1 MQETSTTVDPTPSR
15 ERIPALDVLRGFA
28 LFGILLVNIEDFSGP
43 NGFGLRTLWD
53 DAPDRAAVWLLKF
66 AAEAKFRAVF
76 AFLFGLGF
84 ALQLRRGD
92 GDHRTFVARYV
103 RRLAVLLVIGVAHF
117 LLLWEADVLTSY
129 ALLGFLLLPFARSPA
144 RQALCASGVLAGLA
158 VMALSVIVLLATPRP
173 GGPAAVPPEKVETAN
188 VYGNGSYREVVSY
201 RARQA
206 GSYLGRI
213 VPTAPSTLMLFLL
226 GLAAGKA
233 GLVFDPARHQAL
245 LRRLFL
251 GGLLF
256 GVVANGIVT
265 VYSPRLMALPK
276 LGRLPV
282 VASYVLGSPVL
293 GLAYL
298 AGLTLLLLNPAWQA
312 LLRPLVAPGRM
323 ALTNYLMQSVICTT
337 LFYGYGLGWYNR
349 IGPLAGVG
357 LCLAIFTA
365 QAVLSAWWLLRFR
378 YGPAEWLWRSLTYLR
393 PLPMRGGADLG
404 RPPRVGDDLL
414 PRDRHGH

>member
-1 MQETSTTVDPTPSR
+1 MQERSTTGNPTPTR
-15 ERIPALDVLRGFA
+15 QRLPTVDVLRGFA
-28 LFGILLVNIEDFSGP
+28 LFGILLVNVEDFSGP
-43 NGFGLRTLWD
+43 NGFGLRATWD

-84 ALQLRRGD
+84 ALQFRRGD
-92 GDHRTFVARYV
+92 ADDRAFVARYL
-103 RRLAVLLVIGVAHF
+103 RRLTVLLAIGVAHF

-129 ALLGFLLLPFARSPA
+129 ALVGFLLLPFARCTA
-144 RQALCASGVLAGLA
+144 RQAICASGVLAGLA
-158 VMALSVIVLLATPRP
+158 VVALSVIVLLATPRP
-173 GGPAAVPPEKVETAN
+173 GGPAAVPPEKVETAD
-188 VYGNGSYREVVSY
+188 VYGHGSYREVVSY

-206 GSYLGRI
+206 GSYFGRI

-233 GLVFDPARHQAL
+233 GLVFEPAGDRTR

-251 GGLLF
+251 GGLLL

-265 VYSPRLMALPK
+265 VYSPRLMSLPK
-276 LGRLPV
+276 LVRLPV

-298 AGLTLLLLNPAWQA
+298 AGLTLLLSRPAWQA
-312 LLRPLVAPGRM
+312 RLSPLAAPGRM

-349 IGPLAGVG
+349 VSPVAGVG
-357 LCLAIFTA
+357 LSLAIFAA
-365 QAVLSAWWLLRFR
+365 QVMLSSLWLRRFR
-378 YGPAEWLWRSLTYLR
+378 LGPAEWLWRSLTYLR
-393 PLPMRGGADLG
+393 PLPL
-404 RPPRVGDDLL
+404 
-414 PRDRHGH
+414 RHETGPGFPA

>member
-1 MQETSTTVDPTPSR
+1 MEETSTTVNPTPAR

-43 NGFGLRTLWD
+43 NGFGLRTIWD
-53 DAPDRAAVWLLKF
+53 NAPDRAAVWLLKC

-84 ALQLRRGD
+84 ALQLRRGV
-92 GDHRTFVARYV
+92 GDDRAFVARYV
-103 RRLAVLLVIGVAHF
+103 RRLAVLLGIGVAHF

-129 ALLGFLLLPFARSPA
+129 ALVGFLLLPFARSSA
-144 RQALCASGVLAGLA
+144 RQVLCASGVLAGLA
-158 VMALSVIVLLATPRP
+158 VMMLCVIVLLATPRP

-188 VYGNGSYREVVSY
+188 VYGHGSYRVVVSC

-206 GSYLGRI
+206 GSYFGRI

-233 GLVFDPARHQAL
+233 GLVFESAGHRAL

-265 VYSPRLMALPK
+265 VYSPRLMSLPK

-298 AGLTLLLLNPAWQA
+298 AGLTLLLLDPAWQA
-312 LLRPLVAPGRM
+312 RLRPLVAPGRM

-349 IGPLAGVG
+349 ISPLAGVG
-357 LCLAIFTA
+357 LCLAIFMA
-365 QAVLSAWWLLRFR
+365 QAVLSVWWLRRFR
-378 YGPAEWLWRSLTYLR
+378 YGPVEWLWRSLTYLR
-393 PLPMRGGADLG
+393 PLPIRGEVDLG
-404 RPPRVGDDLL
+404 GPPGVGEAHL
-414 PRDRHGH
+414 P

>member
-1 MQETSTTVDPTPSR
+1 MEEISTAGNPTTAR
-15 ERIPALDVLRGFA
+15 ERVPALDVLRGFA
-28 LFGILLVNIEDFSGP
+28 LFGILLINIEDFSGP
-43 NGFGLRTLWD
+43 NGFGLRTVWD

-92 GDHRTFVARYV
+92 DDHRAFVARYV
-103 RRLAVLLVIGVAHF
+103 RRLAVLLAIGVAHF

-129 ALLGFLLLPFARSPA
+129 ALVGFLLLPFARSPV
-144 RQALCASGVLAGLA
+144 RQTLIASGVLAALA
-158 VMALSVIVLLATPRP
+158 VAALSVIVLLATPRP
-173 GGPAAVPPEKVETAN
+173 GGPAAVPQEKVETAD
-188 VYGNGSYREVVSY
+188 VYGHGSYREVVSY
-201 RARQA
+201 RVRQA
-206 GSYLGRI
+206 GSYFGRI
-213 VPTAPSTLMLFLL
+213 VPTAPFTLMLFLL

-233 GLVFDPARHQAL
+233 GLVFDPAGHRAL
-245 LRRLFL
+245 LSRLFL

-265 VYSPRLMALPK
+265 FYSPRLMSLPK

-298 AGLTLLLLNPAWQA
+298 AGLTLLLLDPAWQA
-312 LLRPLVAPGRM
+312 RLRPLAAPGRM

-349 IGPLAGVG
+349 VSPLAGVG
-357 LCLAIFTA
+357 LCLTIFVA

-393 PLPMRGGADLG
+393 PLPMLGGAETGGPPRGGEDL
-404 RPPRVGDDLL
+404 V
-414 PRDRHGH
+414 PRDGLGH